1 MKQYRSVKTRVI
13 YDGKFH
19 VFCYITNN
27 YITLILNII
36 YLGFILYMHVVC
48 IQCVCVYYVC
58 IYTYVYLLVYM
69 YARNKKWT

>member
-1 MKQYRSVKTRVI
+1 MKTRVI
-13 YDGKFH
+13 YDGKSH

-48 IQCVCVYYVC
+48 IQCACVYYVC
-58 IYTYVYLLVYM
+58 IYTYVYLLMYM

>member
-1 MKQYRSVKTRVI
+1 MKTRVI
-13 YDGKFH
+13 YDGKSH

-36 YLGFILYMHVVC
+36 YLGFTLNMHVVC

-58 IYTYVYLLVYM
+58 IYTCLYLLVYM